1 MEKFI
6 FENRT
11 KQQLKSWYAGKVR
24 NNQMGFATFEAF
36 ETWYKNQPKL

>member
-24 NNQMGFATFEAF
+24 NNQMGFATLEAF